1 MMEGFYG
8 VEVASGQ
15 QVKPKIPEE
24 HALRLTQLAL
34 PANASAAI
42 SLIVSFQGKQ
52 FTIATLDPKKNL
64 FQMSTDL
71 VFTEPTTL
79 TATGAGCVH
88 VTGYIQ
94 PVGNDMDSFDGQDLS
109 DDMDEDDDDNDDED
123 VAQRKRKTANAAH
136 ADDDELD
143 EDDDDDE
150 EDEEDDDDDE
160 EVDDDEE
167 ECEQPTKTRNGRT
180 AAHPDD
186 DDEEDEEDDDDDEEV
201 DDDEEEYEQP
211 TKIQRTE
218 QAGFRGGNRGGFH
231 GGRGGDR
238 GGWWTRR

>member
-1 MMEGFYG
+1 MTEGFYG

-71 VFTEPTTL
+71 VFTEPATL

-94 PVGNDMDSFDGQDLS
+94 PVGNDMDSLNGQDLS

-136 ADDDELD
+136 ADDDEID
-143 EDDDDDE
+143 EDDDDE
-150 EDEEDDDDDE
+150 RKLMMMMM
-160 EVDDDEE
+160 VMMMMMMMMMMMTMMMMMVTVIW
-167 ECEQPTKTRNGRT
+167 P
-180 AAHPDD
+180 
-186 DDEEDEEDDDDDEEV
+186 
-201 DDDEEEYEQP
+201 
-211 TKIQRTE
+211 
-218 QAGFRGGNRGGFH
+218 
-231 GGRGGDR
+231 
-238 GGWWTRR
+238 